1 MAARIAAA
9 LGFYIKRGDA
19 QSLDTETEFS
29 TPGGQRHY
37 DIAPGM
43 IYDELKPGED
53 LGMVES
59 NRPNVHLYE
68 FRNGQMRAVAAGT
81 RGSYSS
87 IARDYNGTYSSQ
99 RQELVESFEGY
110 NVLQQWFVGQ
120 QSRPVYR
127 NWLAMALLSGVTI
140 PKDVDKKSLYNALY
154 LGPVMP
160 WIDPGKEAAAWKAIV
175 RGGAGTEAEW
185 TRARGKN
192 PQEVKRQRLRE
203 TQFNRENGLVF
214 DSDPANDKGVLPDAA
229 NDKPAPS
236 RDDD

>member
-1 MAARIAAA
+1 M
-9 LGFYIKRGDA
+9 
-19 QSLDTETEFS
+19 T
-29 TPGGQRHY
+29 
-37 DIAPGM
+37 
-43 IYDELKPGED
+43 
-53 LGMVES
+53 
-59 NRPNVHLYE
+59 
-68 FRNGQMRAVAAGT
+68 
-81 RGSYSS
+81 
-87 IARDYNGTYSSQ
+87 
-99 RQELVESFEGY
+99 
-110 NVLQQWFVGQ
+110 
-120 QSRPVYR
+120 
-127 NWLAMALLSGVTI
+127 LLSGVTI

-214 DSDPANDKGVLPDAA
+214 DSDAANDKGVLPDAA